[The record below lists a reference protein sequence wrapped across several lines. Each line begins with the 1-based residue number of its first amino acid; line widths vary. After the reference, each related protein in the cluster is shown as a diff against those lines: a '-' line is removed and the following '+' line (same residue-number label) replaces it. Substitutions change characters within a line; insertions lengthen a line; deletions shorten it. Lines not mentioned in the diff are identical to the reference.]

1 MNSPSPSRRALLA
14 AAALGTAAAV
24 ATPAEAFAK
33 GKPDPKPKPGPK
45 PKPTPKPTPVGPPVP
60 EPLRVPEA
68 IGSGGAVS
76 SVDPY
81 ASAIGLQVLKD
92 GGNAVDAAI
101 ATAAALG
108 LTEPYSSGI
117 GGGGFFVYREAKTG
131 RTWTI
136 NGRET
141 APRTFHEG
149 SLTDGN
155 GNALNFNEVVTSGLS
170 VGTPGTLATW
180 AVAARRFGTR
190 KLADLLEPAE
200 ELARRGFYVDANFRS
215 QTSSNATRLARFPA
229 SAQLFLPGGAPPE
242 VGSVFKNPDLA
253 DTYALI
259 RRRGVNEFYHGQ
271 LAREIAAEAANP
283 TTNPGDSVFKGQLRP
298 QDLDRYTASVLKPTE
313 SSFTAAGHRQRLTVH
328 GMGVPSSG
336 GIAVGQILNLIT
348 AFAERTGIGLS
359 QVSEID
365 YLHRFAEASS
375 IAFADRNRWVGD
387 VRGVPVNELLSMG
400 FARERAGVFDPTR
413 AQARPIPF
421 GFPDGDYTTPPPLG
435 TAQGEPYEGPHTTHF
450 NVVDKWGNT
459 VAYTLTIEQTA
470 GSAITVPGRGFLL
483 NNELTDFNFVPLTPG
498 VPDPNLPGSGKQPRS
513 SMSPTILSDKSGA
526 VLAAGTPG
534 GATIITTVAQIILGH
549 LERGLPLV
557 AAVAAPRISSRN
569 SASAGVDGGLH
580 TSATGAGLRALGHV
594 LTNSGSIGLASGID
608 INGKTMIAAAETTRG
623 GGGAARVVKP
633 GR

>member
-1 MNSPSPSRRALLA
+1 MNTPTTTRRALLA

-24 ATPAEAFAK
+24 ATPTEAFAK
-33 GKPDPKPKPGPK
+33 GGP
-45 PKPTPKPTPVGPPVP
+45 PTPKPHPHPHPRPTPTPNPGPPVP

-81 ASAIGLQVLKD
+81 ASAIGLQVLKS

-101 ATAAALG
+101 ATAAVLG

-117 GGGGFFVYREAKTG
+117 GGGGFFVYREARTG
-131 RTWTI
+131 KVWTI

-141 APRTFHEG
+141 APRTFHEK

-155 GNALNFNEVVTSGLS
+155 GNALNFSEVVTSGLS
-170 VGTPGTLATW
+170 IGTPGTLATW

-190 KLADLLEPAE
+190 RLGELLEPAE
-200 ELARRGFYVDANFRS
+200 ELARRGFIVDANFRN
-215 QTSSNATRLARFPA
+215 QTLSNAARLAKFPA
-229 SAQLFLPGGAPPE
+229 SAALFLPGGSAPE
-242 VGSVFKNPDLA
+242 VGAVFSNPDLA
-253 DTYALI
+253 DTYRLI
-259 RRRGVNEFYHGQ
+259 RRQGVNEFYHGQ
-271 LAREIAAEAANP
+271 LAREIVREAANP
-283 TTNPGDSVFKGQLRP
+283 TTVSGVSVLKGQLRSI
-298 QDLDRYTASVLKPTE
+298 DLARYRASILKPTE
-313 SSFTAAGHRQRLTVH
+313 SQFRSRQGTLAVH

-336 GIAVGQILNLIT
+336 GIAVGSILNLIT
-348 AFAERTGIGLS
+348 AFEERTGIPLS
-359 QVSEID
+359 QVSEVD

-387 VRGVPVNELLSMG
+387 VRGVPVRELLSMG
-400 FARERAGVFDPTR
+400 FARERAGLFDPTR
-413 AQARPIPF
+413 AHARPIPF

-435 TAQGEPYEGPHTTHF
+435 AAQKEPYEGPHTTHF

-513 SMSPTILSDKSGA
+513 SMSPTILSNRHGA
-526 VLAAGTPG
+526 VLSVGTPG

-557 AAVAAPRISSRN
+557 AAIAAPRISSRN
-569 SASAGVDGGLH
+569 GASAGVDGGLH
-580 TSATGAGLRALGHV
+580 ASATGDGLRALGHT
-594 LTNSGSIGLASGID
+594 LTNSGSIGLASGIEVD
-608 INGKTMIAAAETTRG
+608 GRRLTAAAETTRG
-623 GGGAARVVKP
+623 GGGAARVVTP
-633 GR
+633 A